1 MGDCKN
7 NVQTIF
13 GSLDLIQKTK
23 SQYVVEESICS
34 VVKQWFY
41 PLHTIGCHCL
51 YCFGSSLW
59 GTEKPFIKN
68 WIDGK
73 VLSNLVSDNIK
84 ISTCATDID
93 SISSL
98 LQMEFIFKWPIT
110 ERPRLP
116 ISERQDGD
124 EVVHTAIY
132 LDFLS

>member
-23 SQYVVEESICS
+23 
-34 VVKQWFY
+34 
-41 PLHTIGCHCL
+41 
-51 YCFGSSLW
+51 
-59 GTEKPFIKN
+59 
-68 WIDGK
+68 
-73 VLSNLVSDNIK
+73 VSDNIK